1 MLKDGGIKQ
10 KSKALSANDHSPFFK
25 DQSTVKVGN
34 LIWSTGF
41 KSGDS
46 RIKLPAIFKEKE
58 MPIHK
63 RGVTDSQGLYFLG
76 LPWQYR
82 RGSALLQGGG
92 EVADI

>member
-1 MLKDGGIKQ
+1 LLKDGGIKQ

-63 RGVTDSQGLYFLG
+63 RGVTDSQGFILFRAPL
-76 LPWQYR
+76 
-82 RGSALLQGGG
+82 A
-92 EVADI
+92 I